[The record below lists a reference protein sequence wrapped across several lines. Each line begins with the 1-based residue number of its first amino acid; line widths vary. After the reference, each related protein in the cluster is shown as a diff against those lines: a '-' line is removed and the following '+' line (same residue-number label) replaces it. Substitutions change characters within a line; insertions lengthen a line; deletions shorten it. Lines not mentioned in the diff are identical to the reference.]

1 MELKLYLEIL
11 VRRWRIVLLATL
23 GVACLAAIGGRFI
36 SPLYEAQAMLRVAT
50 PLGGTSIDTN
60 YQTTYAVRLINTY
73 SQIATSD
80 QVKEELKQK
89 LGIKKLPDI
98 STKVIPDSE
107 IIQIIVQSNNP
118 ELAAKTANTLVDIL
132 ISYQD
137 NAAKSSSLNA
147 LNSLA
152 TRKSEVQAELTEYQQ
167 QHDQLVQIYAQ
178 TTADMAVLDEKI
190 KLDEQL
196 LVAEVVST
204 NPATKEIERIEEE
217 LDVLYQQYKELSTK
231 SNEALQKINLIR
243 QVIQSTQNAYLNL
256 LSPQYDN
263 VLLAYS
269 KQKGAQNIEIVS
281 SAMEPSTSSS
291 PSRMDILVLGMVFGL
306 VAGIATAFVIE
317 NLDTRIFSLER
328 LSNVASIPIVGS
340 IPKYDKRKSKN
351 INNPLSIQRSY
362 WFLGTKVKTLLR
374 DSSIRTIMVTSP
386 NGMEGK
392 STIVFRLASEL
403 ARNQLKVLV
412 VDADLRSPQQH
423 KLFDLTA
430 NHGLSDFLAGNIE
443 NLDEVILKNVR
454 PCLDLL
460 PNLTVSDDPTELL
473 QSSRWKSLL
482 ESVKVYDV
490 VLFDTS
496 SLLIFPDALYLVKI
510 VESVLLTALWG
521 NTTSD
526 NIQSLCEQLESVGS
540 RIMGIIV
547 NRIPLKST
555 VFFD

>member
-1 MELKLYLEIL
+1 VELKLYLEIL